1 MTQMTNIPQ
10 AMEFPVPLREFIVS
24 PGFAG
29 AAAVAAALIVLCVVL
44 YAVRRAGKRLGEELE
59 QRERHHQETHD
70 AQQHALAARQCWDT
84 LKWVVNTAGVEPAAS
99 EGATLGL
106 GPELAIATL
115 RGLLRDA
122 ERLGDETLADAVT
135 VHLNQFAL
143 VLAQQLRRR
152 RRAEETLSRRQP
164 RRRSRPRHQKASLT
178 SSRLPMR
185 VRRRRQNWRQTDGVT
200 NDDDDTA
207 AYRGPQR

>member
-1 MTQMTNIPQ
+1 MTNIPQ
-10 AMEFPVPLREFIVS
+10 AMEPPVPLREFIVS

-29 AAAVAAALIVLCVVL
+29 AAAVVAALIVLCAVL
-44 YAVRRAGKRLGEELE
+44 YAVRRAGKRLKQELE
-59 QRERHHQETHD
+59 QRERHHKEKRD
-70 AQQHALAARQCWDT
+70 VQQHALASQQCWDT
-84 LKWVVNTAGVEPAAS
+84 LKWLVNTAGVEPAAS

-143 VLAQQLRRR
+143 VLAQQGGPLSELAAGAPQAVAESTRAPQKTSTGEPAKATEDTPDKQPAPAPDDSPASTTELATDGRLRRR
-152 RRAEETLSRRQP
+152 
-164 RRRSRPRHQKASLT
+164 
-178 SSRLPMR
+178 
-185 VRRRRQNWRQTDGVT
+185 
-200 NDDDDTA
+200 
-207 AYRGPQR
+207 